1 MTFFLYIKHL
11 FTQPN
16 LIMITVFIR
25 TIIIYVFLVIGMRLM
40 GKRTIGELQPF
51 EFTITLAI
59 ADLACMPM
67 QDISVPIV
75 YGLVPLFVM
84 FLLHYFITVM
94 TSKSIKF
101 RRFINGKPV
110 IVINENGLDY
120 EALKSLNVDVND
132 VLESLRSQQF
142 FSPEQIKYAVY
153 ETNGNVSI
161 LERENASE
169 PSGIPITVVVEGRL
183 MECNIGYTKY
193 GKERIMS
200 YLENKGLKLRDV
212 LLMTIDGSHV
222 YLQPKRKPYMVG
234 EMEGDND

>member
-1 MTFFLYIKHL
+1 
-11 FTQPN
+11 
-16 LIMITVFIR
+16 MITVFIR

-84 FLLHYFITVM
+84 FLLHYFITIL

-120 EALKSLNVDVND
+120 EALRSLNVDVND

-142 FSPEQIKYAVY
+142 FSPEQVKYAVY
-153 ETNGNVSI
+153 ETNGNLSI
-161 LERENASE
+161 LEREDAKE
-169 PSGIPITVVVEGRL
+169 PSGIPITVIVEGRL

-193 GKERIMS
+193 DKQGILNYVKNKNLSLKE
-200 YLENKGLKLRDV
+200 V
-212 LLMTIDGSHV
+212 LLMTIDDTHV
-222 YLQPKRKPYMVG
+222 FLQPKKKAYISEEWEV
-234 EMEGDND
+234 

>member
-1 MTFFLYIKHL
+1 
-11 FTQPN
+11 
-16 LIMITVFIR
+16 
-25 TIIIYVFLVIGMRLM
+25 M

-84 FLLHYFITVM
+84 FLLHYFITIL

-120 EALKSLNVDVND
+120 EALRSLNVDVND

-142 FSPEQIKYAVY
+142 FSPEQVKYAVY
-153 ETNGNVSI
+153 ETNGNLSI
-161 LERENASE
+161 LEREDAKE
-169 PSGIPITVVVEGRL
+169 PSGIPITVIVEGRL

-193 GKERIMS
+193 DKQGILNYVKNKNLSLKE
-200 YLENKGLKLRDV
+200 V
-212 LLMTIDGSHV
+212 LLMTIDDTHV
-222 YLQPKRKPYMVG
+222 FLQPKKKAYISEEWEV
-234 EMEGDND
+234 